1 MPAAVTP
8 APIEICDPPAFEPG
22 QRVRALQSVRND
34 GTYPGVARGSMLID
48 AGDVGYVQSVGE
60 FLQRYYIYAVDFYE
74 RGRIVAGRTGDDR
87 NEHRRGRR
95 MKVTQARRGEQY
107 SLYVAKKDL
116 EQPVIA
122 SERAELW
129 GGWIELANGWR
140 FALPEM
146 DAGTRLPLTVEARR
160 LAGGD

>member
-1 MPAAVTP
+1 
-8 APIEICDPPAFEPG
+8 
-22 QRVRALQSVRND
+22 
-34 GTYPGVARGSMLID
+34 
-48 AGDVGYVQSVGE
+48 
-60 FLQRYYIYAVDFYE
+60 
-74 RGRIVAGRTGDDR
+74 
-87 NEHRRGRR
+87 
-95 MKVTQARRGEQY
+95 MKVTLARRGEQY

-160 LAGGD
+160 LAGGP